1 MKRLSTAGNAG
12 LILSLVT
19 ALYVGSRLPN
29 LWSVNY
35 YIPSVFDG
43 FWRRSLLGTLL
54 YPLGALRFDY
64 RLLASVQALVL
75 LILVAL
81 MIVHALRSDL
91 RIKLLTI
98 LFLAGPTGGYLFH
111 EIGYVEQVLY
121 LMLVAALALEDK
133 RLSLVL
139 MALALFVHELAA
151 FTVIPLWL
159 AAFALIAI
167 AAMVGLGR

>member
-91 RIKLLTI
+91 RIKLLTL
-98 LFLAGPTGGYLFH
+98 LFLVGPMGGCRLQILVSVEHGVYL
-111 EIGYVEQVLY
+111 IVLD
-121 LMLVAALALEDK
+121 V
-133 RLSLVL
+133 
-139 MALALFVHELAA
+139 
-151 FTVIPLWL
+151 
-159 AAFALIAI
+159 
-167 AAMVGLGR
+167 